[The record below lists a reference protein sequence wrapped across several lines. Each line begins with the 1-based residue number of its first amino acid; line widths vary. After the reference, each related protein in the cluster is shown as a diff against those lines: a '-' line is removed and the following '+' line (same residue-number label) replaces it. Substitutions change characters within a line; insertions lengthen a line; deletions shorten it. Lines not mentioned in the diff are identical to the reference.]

1 MNSRGPLMPSSRHMP
16 SALPLNPTALERTWH
31 IQDSQG
37 QILASAFRQNPLIS
51 DLGFQIKVLNKSP
64 QGVPS
69 SLNSDPSLPHSLIP
83 SLSLSHSLTPSLSG
97 MDLVIACESRRCLI
111 WLVHVVGPLPYPSTL
126 LLSTEWARTASQSGS
141 LQGRCRANMAHIRQS
156 RTDSCLGLQIR
167 ALILFKVQ

>member
-1 MNSRGPLMPSSRHMP
+1 MPSSRHMP

-37 QILASAFRQNPLIS
+37 QILASAFRQKPLIS

-64 QGVPS
+64 QGVNS

-111 WLVHVVGPLPYPSTL
+111 WLVHVVGPLPFL
-126 LLSTEWARTASQSGS
+126 HRLQRLDVVVHLRAMVTELVVHLRGIVT
-141 LQGRCRANMAHIRQS
+141 
-156 RTDSCLGLQIR
+156 
-167 ALILFKVQ
+167 